1 MKLVSLIAAAAMT
14 VAPVAFAQS
23 ASEHS
28 AHHAGAASAA
38 TATAMADGEVRK
50 VDKEQG
56 KLTLRHGPIASL
68 DMPPMTMVFRVAD
81 PKMLDSLKQ
90 GDKLKFAAENKN
102 GAITVTAI
110 ELAK

>member
-14 VAPVAFAQS
+14 AAPAAFAQS
-23 ASEHS
+23 STNHPS
-28 AHHAGAASAA
+28 HHAGATSAA
-38 TATAMADGEVRK
+38 TAMAEGEVRK

-68 DMPPMTMVFRVAD
+68 DMPPMTMIFRVAD

-90 GDKLKFAAENKN
+90 GDKVKFAAENKN

-110 ELAK
+110 EPAK